1 MSARDAQSTSGMST
15 SPDQSLLLN
24 TCQTDMSRAEE
35 LSTQFRT
42 LSYDHERLM
51 GMHRTSIET
60 ALNAE
65 REASMHKS
73 RLA

>member
-15 SPDQSLLLN
+15 RPDQSLPLN
-24 TCQTDMSRAEE
+24 TWQTDMSRAEE
-35 LSTQFRT
+35 LSTQLRT

-51 GMHRTSIET
+51 GMHRSSIET

-65 REASMHKS
+65 REVNMYKS